1 MSRLRA
7 WRKVRVRL
15 LTILLLALA
24 AALVVSTYGF
34 NVLFAHTTS
43 SSANDLLRARA
54 SSELALLSLED
65 GRLSRAE
72 TSDDSLADSHVWVF
86 DRHGPVERPAVRSSL
101 DAEAAKLAGG
111 PRSTVDVQK
120 SDVRLAAQ
128 PIVIGGSRQ
137 GTLVTG
143 ISLAPYEQAEHR
155 ALLGS
160 LVLASI
166 MLILTG
172 GATWWL
178 LKAALRPVVVMTEQA
193 AAWSE
198 LDLDRRFDQG
208 EPHDELTLL
217 AGTLDVML
225 DRIAA
230 SLRHERRFSAELSH
244 ELRTPLARV
253 IAEVELAL
261 RRDRTSEEYRSTLDL
276 VLGNAQQLTRIVET
290 LFAAAQ
296 HEVAGARGTA
306 DAYAVATDAI
316 GAVSSLA
323 TERRVKVDADRPAAP
338 LRLGLDGDLA
348 ERVLQPVVENAC
360 RYGTSWARVSLTRSG
375 SKIVYVVEDDG
386 PGVAAQEQETIF
398 EPGSRGFAGRAGE
411 AAGAG
416 LGLALARRLAR
427 TASGDVT
434 ARATGGGGCFV
445 ITLPSA

>member
-7 WRKVRVRL
+7 WRNVRVRL

-34 NVLFAHTTS
+34 NILFAHSTS
-43 SSANDLLRARA
+43 SSANDFLRASA
-54 SSELALLSLED
+54 SSELALLSLEN

-86 DRHGPVERPAVRSSL
+86 DRQGTVERPPARSSL

-120 SDVRLAAQ
+120 SDVRLYAQ

-160 LVLASI
+160 LILASI

-172 GATWWL
+172 GAAWWL

-208 EPHDELTLL
+208 ETHDELTLL

-261 RRDRTSEEYRSTLDL
+261 RRDRTPDEYRSTLEL

-296 HEVAGARGTA
+296 HDVAGARGTA

-323 TERRVKVDADRPAAP
+323 TERRVKVDADRPA
-338 LRLGLDGDLA
+338 LRCGSA
-348 ERVLQPVVENAC
+348 STATSPSAC
-360 RYGTSWARVSLTRSG
+360 SNPWSRT
-375 SKIVYVVEDDG
+375 
-386 PGVAAQEQETIF
+386 PAA
-398 EPGSRGFAGRAGE
+398 
-411 AAGAG
+411 
-416 LGLALARRLAR
+416 
-427 TASGDVT
+427 T
-434 ARATGGGGCFV
+434 ARHGRG
-445 ITLPSA
+445 SA

>member
-7 WRKVRVRL
+7 WRNVRVRL

-34 NVLFAHTTS
+34 NILFAHSTS
-43 SSANDLLRARA
+43 SSANDFLRASA
-54 SSELALLSLED
+54 SSELALLSLEN

-86 DRHGPVERPAVRSSL
+86 DRQGTVERPPARSSL

-120 SDVRLAAQ
+120 SDVRLYAQ

-160 LVLASI
+160 LILASI

-172 GATWWL
+172 GAAWWL

-208 EPHDELTLL
+208 ETHDELTLL

-261 RRDRTSEEYRSTLDL
+261 RRDRTPDEYRSTLEL

-296 HEVAGARGTA
+296 HDVAGARGTA

-386 PGVAAQEQETIF
+386 PGVAAQEQESIF
-398 EPGSRGFAGRAGE
+398 EPGSRGFAARDGKT
-411 AAGAG
+411 AGAG

-434 ARATGGGGCFV
+434 ARTTEGGGCFV
-445 ITLPSA
+445 VTLPSA

>member
-1 MSRLRA
+1 
-7 WRKVRVRL
+7 
-15 LTILLLALA
+15 
-24 AALVVSTYGF
+24 
-34 NVLFAHTTS
+34 
-43 SSANDLLRARA
+43 
-54 SSELALLSLED
+54 
-65 GRLSRAE
+65 
-72 TSDDSLADSHVWVF
+72 
-86 DRHGPVERPAVRSSL
+86 
-101 DAEAAKLAGG
+101 
-111 PRSTVDVQK
+111 
-120 SDVRLAAQ
+120 
-128 PIVIGGSRQ
+128 
-137 GTLVTG
+137 
-143 ISLAPYEQAEHR
+143 
-155 ALLGS
+155 
-160 LVLASI
+160 
-166 MLILTG
+166 
-172 GATWWL
+172 
-178 LKAALRPVVVMTEQA
+178 MTEQA

-261 RRDRTSEEYRSTLDL
+261 RRDRTPEEYRSTLEL

-306 DAYAVATDAI
+306 DAYAVAADAI

-360 RYGTSWARVSLTRSG
+360 RYGASWARVSLTRSG

-386 PGVAAQEQETIF
+386 PGSPRRSRRASSSREPAALPAREGKT
-398 EPGSRGFAGRAGE
+398 
-411 AAGAG
+411 AGAG

-434 ARATGGGGCFV
+434 ARTTEGGGCFV
-445 ITLPSA
+445 VTLPPPDRRRPRA